1 MTAARFSTSHLT
13 RRFFLTTAV
22 ASAVTAVAGCMP
34 DIPATLSPGS
44 AANLEFGFS
53 AAGLPGARFG
63 PAGNRA
69 QDPRRIRA
77 PRSWTHPITGK
88 RLTIHVRTKWERTGT
103 KASSYAMRA
112 DGTGLARVF
121 DSRPGKPPPV
131 KDRKPPRAGRGAQAI
146 ATSSIANVRSRPASG

>member
-13 RRFFLTTAV
+13 RRFFLTTAA

-34 DIPATLSPGS
+34 DIPVTLSPGS
-44 AANLEFGFS
+44 AANLEFGLW
-53 AAGLPGARFG
+53 AGVPGARFG
-63 PAGNRA
+63 QAVNRA
-69 QDPRRIRA
+69 VGPRRIRA